1 MADLSEW
8 AGVILAAGKGVR
20 MRSKTPKALHTV
32 CGAPLLRH
40 VAEAMRG
47 AGLERI
53 VAVASPE
60 MKDDPRFV
68 EAAGAGAAISVQR
81 EQLGTG
87 DALLAARRACGDAA
101 FVVAGA
107 GDMPLVRPDTI
118 GRMVATHSRRRA
130 RLTVLICG
138 QSPAEGMGRVRLSQA
153 GDPVAII
160 EEKEAAAADR
170 AIPWINTS
178 WYCFDAAW
186 LWATLPSIKRRGARE
201 AYLTDLVEM
210 AAAGGGKTAAVEV
223 TEPVE
228 ALGVNDRAQLARAEA
243 AMRDRV
249 RSRWMAEGVTL
260 ADPAATYI
268 DTDVE
273 IGPDTLILPGVHLR
287 GRTMVG
293 AECQI
298 GPNTVLTDC
307 MVGDR
312 SRIVAS
318 FGDGARIGAD
328 VAVGPFSRLR
338 PGTVIGARTRIGSFA
353 EVKNSKVA
361 EDVRISHFSYIG
373 DTTLGRGVNIG
384 AGTVTCNYDGERHHK
399 THIGAGAFIG
409 SGTMLVAPRTVGK
422 DAVTGA
428 GAVVT
433 HDVPAGET
441 WVGNPARPLVRRRPR
456 RSNAK
461 P

>member
-1 MADLSEW
+1 VADLSEW

-20 MRSKTPKALHTV
+20 MRSKTPKALHAV

-60 MKDDPRFV
+60 LKNDPRFV
-68 EAAGAGAAISVQR
+68 EAAGAGAAISIQR
-81 EQLGTG
+81 QQLGTG
-87 DALLAARRACGDAA
+87 NALLAARPACGDAA
-101 FVVAGA
+101 FVIAGA
-107 GDMPLVRPDTI
+107 GDMPLVRPETI

-170 AIPWINTS
+170 AIPWTNTS
-178 WYCFDAAW
+178 WYCFDASW

-210 AAAGGGKTAAVEV
+210 AAAGGKTAAVEV

-273 IGPDTLILPGVHLR
+273 IGPDTVVLPGVHLR
-287 GRTMVG
+287 GRTLVG

-307 MVGDR
+307 VVGDR

-318 FGDGARIGAD
+318 FGDGARIGDD
-328 VAVGPFSRLR
+328 VSVGPFSRLR
-338 PGTVIGARTRIGSFA
+338 PGTVIGARTRVGTFA

-384 AGTVTCNYDGERHHK
+384 AGTVTCNYDGERHHE
-399 THIGAGAFIG
+399 THISAGAFIG
-409 SGTMLVAPRTVGK
+409 SGTMLVAPLTVGK

-441 WVGNPARPLVRRRPR
+441 WVGNPARPLVRRRPGT
-456 RSNAK
+456 SKTK